1 MSAKALKE
9 RRENGNVD
17 KKSENKKLLGKSTDG
32 CKQILREEATKR
44 KKKGKEE
51 EGKKRREKRGGGG
64 PDGKYYDT
72 KEKAR
77 RKLIKLMEELRN
89 GRDELW
95 DGGWRGEL
103 LFFWEKIAT
112 RTTTTMIKIG
122 WKYQPSSQRLA
133 EKEEKKLRRE
143 SLKSLPL
150 KFLEKVG
157 DNATLDEKNWHRRR
171 GWRFLN
177 ATSNRNV
184 YRVEG
189 CAHPFLMEATAR
201 SYPLFSHWKVAS
213 RLRRKGILH
222 LGKCGAIGRDSVVEK
237 NKEKKKKRRRTKE
250 ERERDGTS
258 LKGREIR
265 SW

>member
-89 GRDELW
+89 GRDEL
-95 DGGWRGEL
+95 
-103 LFFWEKIAT
+103 
-112 RTTTTMIKIG
+112 
-122 WKYQPSSQRLA
+122 
-133 EKEEKKLRRE
+133 
-143 SLKSLPL
+143 
-150 KFLEKVG
+150 
-157 DNATLDEKNWHRRR
+157 
-171 GWRFLN
+171 
-177 ATSNRNV
+177 
-184 YRVEG
+184 
-189 CAHPFLMEATAR
+189 
-201 SYPLFSHWKVAS
+201 
-213 RLRRKGILH
+213 
-222 LGKCGAIGRDSVVEK
+222 
-237 NKEKKKKRRRTKE
+237 
-250 ERERDGTS
+250 
-258 LKGREIR
+258 
-265 SW
+265 